1 MSQKRIIPLQ
11 YWHETWKAKLPAFVQ
26 ILNEHFGDLAVWK
39 DKLAQAGNRSM
50 SRIFFPANSN
60 TITESFQRWLV
71 NPDAL
76 AAFASLIKPVEP
88 GPGEDTLD
96 YYAKLDMNERLKK
109 NPLYEILFGAGN
121 PDQLREEVK
130 VLLLLRFRFYL

>member
-1 MSQKRIIPLQ
+1 MRI
-11 YWHETWKAKLPAFVQ
+11 
-26 ILNEHFGDLAVWK
+26 
-39 DKLAQAGNRSM
+39 
-50 SRIFFPANSN
+50 ANSYADIRQN
-60 TITESFQRWLV
+60 GAEFYCSCESHTQQKSPSRVQLQ
-71 NPDAL
+71 L
-76 AAFASLIKPVEP
+76 EIFAQK
-88 GPGEDTLD
+88 EDTLD